1 MGFEHIPVLL
11 DECIE
16 GLAIKPDG
24 VYVDCT
30 AGGGGHSYEIAKR
43 LTSGR
48 LISIDR
54 DEAAIRACT
63 ERLAPFKDRVTI
75 VKATFSQIGQVLA
88 DQGVE
93 KVDGILMDLGVSSH
107 QIDTPE
113 RGFSFRSDA
122 ELDMRMDQQASL
134 SAQTLVNTYG
144 EAELADILW
153 RYGEER
159 YSRQIARR
167 IVQERQRAPILTTGQ
182 LVDIIKSAMPAAARR
197 EDQHPA
203 KRSFQAIRIAV
214 NSELDELQETLAVIP
229 TLLNE
234 GGRVA
239 IISFHSLEDRMV
251 KTAFKEQSRG
261 CTCPPEFPV
270 CVCGKKPKLKVLTRK
285 PIVSGEA
292 ELEENPRARSAKL
305 RVAEKCDQANFG
317 F

>member
-16 GLAIKPDG
+16 GLAVKPDG

-30 AGGGGHSYEIAKR
+30 AGGGGHSFAIASR
-43 LTSGR
+43 LTAGR

-54 DEAAIRACT
+54 DEEAVAACT
-63 ERLAPFKDRVTI
+63 KRLEPVRDRVTV
-75 VKATFSQIGQVLA
+75 VKATFSQVKDILKQLDIG
-88 DQGVE
+88 G
-93 KVDGILMDLGVSSH
+93 VDGILMDLGVSSH

-122 ELDMRMDQQASL
+122 ELDMRMDRQAPI
-134 SAQTLVNTYG
+134 SAKTLINTYG
-144 EAELADILW
+144 EAEIADILW

-167 IVQERQRAPILTTGQ
+167 IVSVRQQEPIQTTGQ
-182 LVDIIKSAMPAAARR
+182 LVEIIKSAMPAAARR

-203 KRSFQAIRIAV
+203 KRSFQALRIAV
-214 NSELDELQETLAVIP
+214 NNELGELQETLEAIP
-229 TLLNE
+229 SLLNT
-234 GGRVA
+234 GGRAA

-251 KTAFKEQSRG
+251 KTAFREQSRG

-270 CVCGKKPKLKVLTRK
+270 CVCGHTADMKIITRK
-285 PIVSGEA
+285 PIVATGEQ
-292 ELEENPRARSAKL
+292 LEANRRAACAKL
-305 RVAEKCDQANFG
+305 RIAERI
-317 F
+317 

>member
-1 MGFEHIPVLL
+1 MEFEHIPVLL
-11 DECIE
+11 DECID

-30 AGGGGHSYEIAKR
+30 AGGGGHSFVIASQ

-54 DEAAIRACT
+54 DEEAIAACT
-63 ERLAPFKDRVTI
+63 ARLAPVKDRVTV
-75 VKATFSQIGQVLA
+75 VKATFSQIKTILA
-88 DQGVE
+88 DLGIDA
-93 KVDGILMDLGVSSH
+93 VDGILMDLGVSSH

-122 ELDMRMDQQASL
+122 ALDMRMDRQAPM

-144 EAELADILW
+144 EAEIADILW

-159 YSRQIARR
+159 YSRQIARK
-167 IVQERQRAPILTTGQ
+167 IVQIRQHEPIRTTGQ
-182 LVDIIKSAMPAAARR
+182 LVEIIKSAMPAAARR

-203 KRSFQAIRIAV
+203 KRSFQALRIAV
-214 NSELDELQETLAVIP
+214 NNELGELQETLDAIP
-229 TLLNE
+229 SLLKV
-234 GGRVA
+234 GGRAA

-251 KTAFKEQSRG
+251 KTAFREQSRG

-270 CVCGKKPKLKVLTRK
+270 CVCGHTADMKIITKKP
-285 PIVSGEA
+285 IIASGEQ
-292 ELEENPRARSAKL
+292 LEDNRRAACAKL
-305 RVAEKCDQANFG
+305 RIAERI
-317 F
+317 

>member
-11 DECIE
+11 DECME

-30 AGGGGHSYEIAKR
+30 AGGGGHSFAIASK
-43 LTSGR
+43 LTTGR

-54 DEAAIRACT
+54 DEEAIAACT
-63 ERLAPFKDRVTI
+63 ARLAPVKDRVT
-75 VKATFSQIGQVLA
+75 VVRATFSQIKTILTQFGIDA
-88 DQGVE
+88 
-93 KVDGILMDLGVSSH
+93 VDGILMDLGVSSH

-122 ELDMRMDQQASL
+122 ALDMRMDRQSPM

-144 EAELADILW
+144 EAEIADILW

-159 YSRQIARR
+159 YSRQIARK
-167 IVQERQRAPILTTGQ
+167 IVQARQQQPIQTTGQ
-182 LVDIIKSAMPAAARR
+182 LVEIIKSAMPAAARR

-203 KRSFQAIRIAV
+203 KRSFQALRIVV
-214 NSELDELQETLAVIP
+214 NNELGELQETLEAIP
-229 TLLNE
+229 SLLKV
-234 GGRVA
+234 GGRAA

-251 KTAFKEQSRG
+251 KTAFREQSRG

-270 CVCGKKPKLKVLTRK
+270 CVCGHTADMKIITKKP
-285 PIVSGEA
+285 IIASGEQ
-292 ELEENPRARSAKL
+292 LEDNRRAACAKL
-305 RVAEKCDQANFG
+305 RIAERI
-317 F
+317 

>member
-1 MGFEHIPVLL
+1 MAFEHIPVLL

-16 GLAIKPDG
+16 GLDIKPDG

-54 DEAAIRACT
+54 DESAIQACT
-63 ERLAPFKDRVTI
+63 ERLIPFGDRVTI

-122 ELDMRMDQQASL
+122 MLDMRMDQQAPL

-144 EAELADILW
+144 EAEIADILW

-159 YSRQIARR
+159 FSRQIARK
-167 IVQERQRAPILTTGQ
+167 IVQERQKSLIETTGQ
-182 LVDIIKSAMPAAARR
+182 LVEIIKSAMPAAARR

-214 NSELDELQETLAVIP
+214 NSELDELQETLDVIP
-229 TLLNE
+229 TLLKE
-234 GGRVA
+234 GGRIA

-261 CTCPPEFPV
+261 CICPPEFPV
-270 CVCGKKPKLKVLTRK
+270 CVCGHKAQIKIITKKP
-285 PIVSGEA
+285 IIASGEQ
-292 ELEENPRARSAKL
+292 LEENRRAACAKL
-305 RVAEKCDQANFG
+305 RIAERIE
-317 F
+317 

>member
-24 VYVDCT
+24 IYVDCT
-30 AGGGGHSYEIAKR
+30 AGGGGHSFAIASH
-43 LTSGR
+43 LTTGR

-54 DEAAIRACT
+54 DQEAIEACT
-63 ERLAPFKDRVTI
+63 KRLEPVKDRVTV
-75 VKATFSQIGQVLA
+75 VKATFSQVSGILKQLEIDG
-88 DQGVE
+88 
-93 KVDGILMDLGVSSH
+93 VDGILMDLGVSSH

-122 ELDMRMDQQASL
+122 KLDMRMDRQAPM
-134 SAQTLVNTYG
+134 SAKVLINTYG
-144 EAELADILW
+144 EAEIADILW

-167 IVQERQRAPILTTGQ
+167 IVQARQNGPIETTGQ
-182 LVDIIKSAMPAAARR
+182 LVEIIKSAMPAAARR

-203 KRSFQAIRIAV
+203 KRTFQALRIAV
-214 NSELDELQETLAVIP
+214 NNELGELEETLTAIP
-229 TLLNE
+229 SLLRE
-234 GGRVA
+234 GGRAA

-251 KTAFKEQSRG
+251 KTAFREQSTG

-270 CVCGKKPKLKVLTRK
+270 CVCGHKAQMKIITKK
-285 PIVSGEA
+285 PIVATGEQ
-292 ELEENPRARSAKL
+292 LEDNRRAACAKL
-305 RVAEKCDQANFG
+305 RIAERI
-317 F
+317 

>member
-24 VYVDCT
+24 IYVDCT
-30 AGGGGHSYEIAKR
+30 AGGGGHSFAIASH
-43 LTSGR
+43 LTTGR

-54 DEAAIRACT
+54 DQEAIEACT
-63 ERLAPFKDRVTI
+63 KRLEPVKDRVTV
-75 VKATFSQIGQVLA
+75 VKAIFSQVSEILKQLEIDG
-88 DQGVE
+88 
-93 KVDGILMDLGVSSH
+93 VDGILMDLGVSSH

-122 ELDMRMDQQASL
+122 KLDMRMDRQAPM
-134 SAQTLVNTYG
+134 SAKVLINTYG
-144 EAELADILW
+144 EAEIADILW

-167 IVQERQRAPILTTGQ
+167 IGQARQNGPIETTGQ
-182 LVDIIKSAMPAAARR
+182 LVEIIKSAMPAAARR

-203 KRSFQAIRIAV
+203 KRTFQALRIAV
-214 NSELDELQETLAVIP
+214 NNELGELEETLKAIP
-229 TLLNE
+229 SLLRE
-234 GGRVA
+234 GGRAA

-251 KTAFKEQSRG
+251 KTAFREQSTG

-270 CVCGKKPKLKVLTRK
+270 CVCGHKAQMKIITKK
-285 PIVSGEA
+285 PIVATGEQ
-292 ELEENPRARSAKL
+292 LEDNRRAACAKL
-305 RVAEKCDQANFG
+305 RIAERI
-317 F
+317 

>member
-11 DECIE
+11 EECIE

-30 AGGGGHSYEIAKR
+30 AGGGGHSFAIASR
-43 LTSGR
+43 LTAGR

-54 DEAAIRACT
+54 DEEAIAACT
-63 ERLAPFKDRVTI
+63 ARLAPVKDRVTV
-75 VKATFSQIGQVLA
+75 VKAAFSQVKTILA
-88 DQGVE
+88 ELGIDA
-93 KVDGILMDLGVSSH
+93 VDGILMDLGVSSH

-122 ELDMRMDQQASL
+122 ALDMRMDRQSSM

-144 EAELADILW
+144 ESEIADILW

-167 IVQERQRAPILTTGQ
+167 IVQVRQQQSIQTTGQ
-182 LVDIIKSAMPAAARR
+182 LVEIIKSAMPAAARR

-203 KRSFQAIRIAV
+203 KRTFQALRIAV
-214 NSELDELQETLAVIP
+214 NNELGELQETLDAIP
-229 TLLNE
+229 SLLKV
-234 GGRVA
+234 GGRAA

-251 KTAFKEQSRG
+251 KTAFREQSRG

-270 CVCGKKPKLKVLTRK
+270 CVCGHTADMKIITKKP
-285 PIVSGEA
+285 IIASGEQ
-292 ELEENPRARSAKL
+292 LEDNRRAACAKL
-305 RVAEKCDQANFG
+305 RIAERI
-317 F
+317 

>member
-43 LTSGR
+43 LKRGR

-54 DEAAIRACT
+54 DEAAIRACS
-63 ERLAPFKDRVTI
+63 ERLAPLKDRVMI
-75 VKATFSQIGQVLA
+75 VKATFSQIRQVLA
-88 DQGVE
+88 EQGIE

-122 ELDMRMDQQASL
+122 ALDMRMDQQAAL

-159 YSRQIARR
+159 YSRQIARK
-167 IVQERQRAPILTTGQ
+167 IVQQRQKAPIETTGQ
-182 LVDIIKSAMPAAARR
+182 LVELIKSAMPASARR

-203 KRSFQAIRIAV
+203 KRSFQALRIAV
-214 NSELDELQETLAVIP
+214 NSELDELQETLEMIP
-229 TLLNE
+229 SLLNA

-251 KTAFKEQSRG
+251 KTAFKEQSRE

-270 CVCGKKPKLKVLTRK
+270 CVCGHKAQIKIITKK
-285 PIVSGEA
+285 PIVATGEQ
-292 ELEENPRARSAKL
+292 LEENRRAACAKL
-305 RVAEKCDQANFG
+305 RIAERIE
-317 F
+317 

>member
-11 DECIE
+11 EECIE

-30 AGGGGHSYEIAKR
+30 AGGGGHSFAIASK
-43 LTSGR
+43 LTTGR

-54 DEAAIRACT
+54 DEEAIAACT
-63 ERLAPFKDRVTI
+63 ARLAPVRDRVTV
-75 VKATFSQIGQVLA
+75 VKATFSQIKTILA
-88 DQGVE
+88 QLGIDG
-93 KVDGILMDLGVSSH
+93 VDGILMDLGVSSH

-122 ELDMRMDQQASL
+122 ALDMRMDRQAL
-134 SAQTLVNTYG
+134 MSAQTLINTYG
-144 EAELADILW
+144 EAEIADILW

-167 IVQERQRAPILTTGQ
+167 IVQVRQNEPIQTTGQ
-182 LVDIIKSAMPAAARR
+182 LVEIIKSAMPAAARR

-203 KRSFQAIRIAV
+203 KRSFQALRIAV
-214 NSELDELQETLAVIP
+214 NNELGELQETLEAIP
-229 TLLNE
+229 SLLKV
-234 GGRVA
+234 GGRAA

-251 KTAFKEQSRG
+251 KTAFREQSRG

-270 CVCGKKPKLKVLTRK
+270 CVCGHTADMKIITKKP
-285 PIVSGEA
+285 IIASGEQ
-292 ELEENPRARSAKL
+292 LEDNRRAACAKL
-305 RVAEKCDQANFG
+305 RIAERI
-317 F
+317 